1 MSKEEQRRNS
11 NTEDEIITTTKK
23 ELIKLVKEMS
33 MINVSAIM
41 EKFKDMENSIEAKID
56 KTIAENYS
64 ATAVNIIE
72 TVKEEEKQERKKI
85 YDKRLRNAKYLFRNY
100 NNLVNHYKN
109 AVYIESELEDDN
121 LKDIYDFIDEER
133 EDLMIQSIYRSKRR
147 TQIMITHIKVCLDTF
162 IQDAYNSGKP
172 SRITEADV
180 VKHCILDNKT
190 AEETADIMNYNPRSI
205 TRIKKKVIEQDLA
218 ILIFGVDAIRLDV

>member
-72 TVKEEEKQERKKI
+72 TVKEQEKQERKKI

-121 LKDIYDFIDEER
+121 LKD
-133 EDLMIQSIYRSKRR
+133 M
-147 TQIMITHIKVCLDTF
+147 
-162 IQDAYNSGKP
+162 
-172 SRITEADV
+172 
-180 VKHCILDNKT
+180 
-190 AEETADIMNYNPRSI
+190 
-205 TRIKKKVIEQDLA
+205 KKEKI
-218 ILIFGVDAIRLDV
+218 